1 MIKEQRAVIQMMR
14 MVKFDGPHCVDFAND
29 WLYDNNNYQVV
40 DIKYFPEQATYA
52 DPIRRRVS
60 QSETIILVV
69 KSIEE
74 D

>member
-1 MIKEQRAVIQMMR
+1 MMR
-14 MVKFDGPHCVDFAND
+14 IVKFDGSHCVDFAND
-29 WLYDNNNYQVV
+29 WLYNNNNYQVV

-69 KSIEE
+69 KTIGEE
-74 D
+74 